1 MTVSEHNTQVV
12 VEGNTDEPIVRALMT
27 ATGWVSKEYT
37 IFCAKGKGNIVRKIA
52 KHAEAARQ
60 IPRILFLDSDNKC
73 PVDMR
78 KDLEKELTHIPADFI
93 LRIVCTCIESWVL
106 ADREGLA
113 SFCGVD
119 IAAIP
124 ASQKLAPIHNHK
136 NELLKVLRK
145 SKSPKGREMTQG
157 SGNDLQFSDDYTR
170 HLADLMTNYWDA
182 ERAAQNNDSLRRAI
196 AQLKDLRAR
205 LSTDAV
211 PEVRQ

>member
-1 MTVSEHNTQVV
+1 MTVSKHTQVI
-12 VEGNTDEPIVRALMT
+12 VEGNTDEPIVSALMT
-27 ATGWVSKEYT
+27 TTGWVSDEYT
-37 IFCAKGKGNIVRKIA
+37 IFCANGKGNIVRKIA

-78 KDLEKELTHIPADFI
+78 KDLEEKPTHIPDDFI

-113 SFCGVD
+113 RFCRVN
-119 IAAIP
+119 ISLIP
-124 ASQKLAPIHNHK
+124 TAQKLASIHNHK

-145 SKSPKGREMTQG
+145 SKSPKGRAMTQG

-170 HLADLMTNYWDA
+170 HLADLMTDYWDA

-196 AQLKDLRAR
+196 DRLKELRAR
-205 LSTDAV
+205 LCTDAV
-211 PEVRQ
+211 PEMRQ

>member
-1 MTVSEHNTQVV
+1 MTVRRHPQVF

-27 ATGWVSKEYT
+27 ATGWASDEYT
-37 IFCAKGKGNIVRKIA
+37 ISSEKGSGNIVRKIA

-78 KDLEKELTHIPADFI
+78 ETLETGLTNTPDDFV

-124 ASQKLAPIHNHK
+124 ASQKLAPIRNHK

-145 SKSPKGREMTQG
+145 SKSPKGRRMTQG
-157 SGNDLQFSDDYTR
+157 NGNDLQFSDDYTR
-170 HLADLMTNYWDA
+170 HLADLMTDYWDA

-196 AQLKDLRAR
+196 GRLKELRAR
-205 LSTDAV
+205 LCTDAV

>member
-1 MTVSEHNTQVV
+1 MIVSRFPQVF
-12 VEGNTDEPIVRALMT
+12 VEGDTDVPIVCALMT
-27 ATGWVSKEYT
+27 AAGWAYAEYT
-37 IFCAKGKGNIVRKIA
+37 IFSAKGSGNIIHA
-52 KHAEAARQ
+52 IDKHAEAAEWT
-60 IPRILFLDSDNKC
+60 PRILFLDSDNKC

-78 KDLEKELTHIPADFI
+78 ANLESKLANAPADFI

-113 SFCGVD
+113 NFCGVN

-124 ASQKLAPIHNHK
+124 RPQKLAPRHNHK

-145 SKSPKGREMTQG
+145 SKSPKGRAMVHVDR
-157 SGNDLQFSDDYTR
+157 GNKLHFSDSYTD
-170 HLADLMTNYWDA
+170 HLDDLMTNHWDA

-196 AQLKDLRAR
+196 ARLKDLRAR
-205 LSTDAV
+205 LSADAV

>member
-113 SFCGVD
+113 RFCGVG

-157 SGNDLQFSDDYTR
+157 SGNDLQFSDDYT
-170 HLADLMTNYWDA
+170 HYLADLMTNYWDA

-205 LSTDAV
+205 LCTDGV

>member
-1 MTVSEHNTQVV
+1 MTVSNFLQIF
-12 VEGNTDEPIVRALMT
+12 VEGNTDEPIVSALMT
-27 ATGWVSKEYT
+27 ATGWVSEKYE
-37 IFCAKGKGNIVRKIA
+37 ISCAKGKGNIVRKIA

-78 KDLEKELTHIPADFI
+78 KDLEKELTHIPDDFI

-145 SKSPKGREMTQG
+145 SKSPKGRRMTQG
-157 SGNDLQFSDDYTR
+157 NGNDLQFSDNYT
-170 HLADLMTNYWDA
+170 HYLADLMTDYWDA

-205 LSTDAV
+205 LCTDAV

>member
-1 MTVSEHNTQVV
+1 MTVSKHPQVF

-27 ATGWVSKEYT
+27 ATGWVSEEYR
-37 IFCAKGKGNIVRKIA
+37 IFCAKGSGNIIRSIT

-78 KDLEKELTHIPADFI
+78 KDLEKELTHIPADFV

-106 ADREGLA
+106 ADCEGLA
-113 SFCGVD
+113 SFCGVG

-157 SGNDLQFSDDYTR
+157 SGNDLQFSDDYTH
-170 HLADLMTNYWDA
+170 HLADLMTDYWDA

-196 AQLKDLRAR
+196 ARLKDLRAR
-205 LSTDAV
+205 LCTDAV